1 MLNSFKDSLTKV
13 TDLTILFAS
22 IFTFLAFVTPKEI
35 SVGPIQ
41 ESRERISIS
50 QSELRETKNALSES
64 LAMTDSL
71 QTTVNQLNAAKEGL
85 EPNQDLGFSGVNLT
99 EFAELI
105 NIELTELDAIAEL
118 EKKEAE
124 NKGYNQRIASLEM
137 AIISEQQKISNLE
150 DRRNSSKSISWVQ
163 PIRKNVEPL
172 ATAAG
177 MDGILAGFSALIF
190 CLVCKRRKQW
200 FKNIFRIFY
209 K

>member
-1 MLNSFKDSLTKV
+1 MLNSFKENLTKI

-35 SVGPIQ
+35 SVGPI
-41 ESRERISIS
+41 EGSRERISIS
-50 QSELRETKNALSES
+50 QSELRDARNALSES
-64 LAMTDSL
+64 LAMTDAI
-71 QTTVNQLNAAKEGL
+71 QATVNQLNSAVPGL
-85 EPNQDLGFSGVNLT
+85 DPILDSE
-99 EFAELI
+99 ELQSMYSQ
-105 NIELTELDAIAEL
+105 IESAVDGL
-118 EKKEAE
+118 KKEEAE
-124 NKGYNQRIASLEM
+124 SKGLSERIASLEM
-137 AIISEQQKISNLE
+137 TVTSERQKISNLE
-150 DRRNSSKSISWVQ
+150 DRRKSSKSISWVQ
-163 PIRKNVEPL
+163 PIRKNVESL

>member
-35 SVGPIQ
+35 SVGPI
-41 ESRERISIS
+41 EGSRERILIS
-50 QSELRETKNALSES
+50 QSELREAKNALSES
-64 LAMTDSL
+64 LAMTDSI
-71 QTTVNQLNAAKEGL
+71 QATVNQLNAAVSGL
-85 EPNQDLGFSGVNLT
+85 DPILDSEEIQGMYSQ
-99 EFAELI
+99 
-105 NIELTELDAIAEL
+105 IESAIAGL

-137 AIISEQQKISNLE
+137 AIISERQKISNLE
-150 DRRNSSKSISWVQ
+150 DRRNSSKSISWLQ
-163 PIRKNVEPL
+163 PIRKNVESL